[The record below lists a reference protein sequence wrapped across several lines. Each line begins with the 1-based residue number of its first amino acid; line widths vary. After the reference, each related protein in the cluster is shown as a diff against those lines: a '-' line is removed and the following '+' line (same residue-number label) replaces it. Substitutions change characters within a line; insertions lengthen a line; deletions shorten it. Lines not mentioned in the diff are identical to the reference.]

1 MTETAILALYGL
13 LVLLTILLQV
23 LGSLQSLSIGY
34 LLTSRD
40 EAREVGRMTGR
51 LNRALDNS
59 IVALALFAP
68 AVLLAV
74 VLDRTSP
81 ATLLAAQAF
90 LIARIIYLIV
100 YALGVPLIRTLVWL
114 VGFAA
119 PDANGEWNGFDVAV
133 CRAVAAAVLGDA
145 SAVEF
150 VPTTGKTRFTA
161 LASGEIDMLA
171 RNTTWTFSR
180 DVDLKFTFVG
190 VNYYDGQ
197 GFMVPKELGVSSAT
211 ELDGATV
218 CIQTGTTT
226 ELNLAD
232 YFRANNISYEPV
244 PIETNAEAQQQYLA
258 GACDVY
264 TTDASGLA
272 ATRATFEA
280 PGDHVLLPEII
291 SKEPLGPLVRHGD
304 NEWGDVVR
312 WTLNALISAEELGIT
327 SANIGEM
334 TAGTNNPEI
343 NRILGTEGTL
353 GEMLGLDADWAVK
366 ALSVS
371 GNYGEIFEANI
382 GESTPIGLARG
393 LNAQWTDG
401 GLIYSPPFR

>member
-1 MTETAILALYGL
+1 MKKSVFLGALTVAGLAAG
-13 LVLLTILLQV
+13 
-23 LGSLQSLSIGY
+23 
-34 LLTSRD
+34 
-40 EAREVGRMTGR
+40 
-51 LNRALDNS
+51 
-59 IVALALFAP
+59 VAGA
-68 AVLLAV
+68 
-74 VLDRTSP
+74 
-81 ATLLAAQAF
+81 ATLDDVK
-90 LIARIIYLIV
+90 ARGTLNC
-100 YALGVPLIRTLVWL
+100 GVSTGLT
-114 VGFAA
+114 GFSY
-119 PDANGEWNGFDVAV
+119 PDANGEWQGFDVGV

-197 GFMVPKELGVSSAT
+197 GFMIPKELGVSSAK

-232 YFRANNISYEPV
+232 YFRVNNISYEPV
-244 PIETNAEAQQQYLA
+244 PIETNAEAQQQFLA

-272 ATRATFEA
+272 ATRATFEN
-280 PGDHVLLPEII
+280 PGDYAVLPEII

-304 NEWGDVVR
+304 DEWGDVVR
-312 WTLNALISAEELGIT
+312 WTLNALIAAEEYGVT
-327 SANIGEM
+327 SANVADLASAP
-334 TAGTNNPEI
+334 TDNPEV
-343 NRILGTEGTL
+343 NRLLGTEGEL
-353 GEMLGLDADWAVK
+353 GAMLGLEADFAVDAIA
-366 ALSVS
+366 AG
-371 GNYGEIFEANI
+371 GNYGELFEKNI
-382 GESTPIGLARG
+382 GENTPIGLARG
-393 LNAQWTDG
+393 LNAQYTDG
-401 GLIYSPPFR
+401 GLLYSPPFR